1 MSRNRE
7 SGAIHFDRVA
17 EVSGGRSG
25 RESDEG
31 LNSRERRATAPP
43 MPIGST
49 SGYPFLAD
57 DQQDHKQGGD
67 QNNVRSSVHVV
78 QYAVDFFH
86 LFSPGLG

>member
-7 SGAIHFDRVA
+7 SGAIHSNRVA
-17 EVSGGRSG
+17 EVSSGRSS
-25 RESDEG
+25 RKSDEG
-31 LNSRERRATAPP
+31 LKQQGAAGDRSPYADWFNER
-43 MPIGST
+43 ISV
-49 SGYPFLAD
+49 LAD

-78 QYAVDFFH
+78 QDAVDFFH